1 MPSISDVIE
10 KFIKELLKENKN
22 IEIRRNELANFFNC
36 APSQINYVLT
46 TRFNIDNGY
55 YIESKK
61 GGGGYIKIIKID
73 LDKNQYI
80 KGVIY
85 EKIKD
90 NITYISSK
98 KLISNLRQLGIIT
111 AREEKI
117 ILAAIDDKSINAPV
131 KDLKDKIRASILKN
145 ILMSILGY
153 F

>member
-1 MPSISDVIE
+1 MPSISDIIE
-10 KFIKELLKENKN
+10 NFIKELLKESKDV
-22 IEIRRNELANFFNC
+22 EIRRNELASFFNC

-46 TRFNIDNGY
+46 TRFNMDKGY

-73 LDKNQYI
+73 LDRNKYLKNI
-80 KGVIY
+80 IY

-90 NITYISSK
+90 NISFNSSK
-98 KLISNLRQLGIIT
+98 KLISNLRQLEIIT
-111 AREEKI
+111 PKEEKI
-117 ILAAIDDKSINAPV
+117 ILAAIDDKSINPPV
-131 KDLKDKIRASILKN
+131 RDLNDKIRANILKN